1 MKIYNASE
9 YSGLD
14 KSKFTL
20 VQMDT
25 VLHDQKFETKPVGFF
40 KDAMQRFKKN
50 KSSVSLLSSSSSLR
64 CLPFL
69 APWSAARA
77 LTIRTL
83 IT

>member
-40 KDAMQRFKKN
+40 KDAMQP
-50 KSSVSLLSSSSSLR
+50 L
-64 CLPFL
+64 
-69 APWSAARA
+69 
-77 LTIRTL
+77 
-83 IT
+83 